1 MQIVGDEL
9 QSLALATYDPL
20 NFDLLG
26 RSAFNRYY
34 YATFLTT
41 RKTLAMMQSN
51 WKGTPHAEIPNLL
64 KTNLKKK
71 ASIQLKAQVKQ
82 GLINSAEQSRIQQSI
97 HALGCELAELLKFAY
112 DARVLADYEPE
123 IPITRENN
131 VILLKTHKITTAKEW
146 PNRAD
151 TLCKQ
156 LLKHWRRIGL
166 A

>member
-9 QSLALATYDPL
+9 QRLALAERDPI

-71 ASIQLKAQVKQ
+71 ESYSIKAQVKQ
-82 GLINSAEQSRIQQSI
+82 GLIKLRRRSSISRVFM
-97 HALGCELAELLKFAY
+97 L
-112 DARVLADYEPE
+112 
-123 IPITRENN
+123 
-131 VILLKTHKITTAKEW
+131 
-146 PNRAD
+146 
-151 TLCKQ
+151 
-156 LLKHWRRIGL
+156 
-166 A
+166 